1 MRLHVR
7 ACACVYLYVYVYF
20 LVCMRMCMCIGM
32 RLCMY
37 VYVCVCVC
45 VACKDHTWIHVE
57 FPATEIGDLASV
69 SGDAMVVRFTGL
81 GSGSDS

>member
-1 MRLHVR
+1 MCVHAHVCICMYMDILW
-7 ACACVYLYVYVYF
+7 CAYVYRYAFVH
-20 LVCMRMCMCIGM
+20 
-32 RLCMY
+32 
-37 VYVCVCVC
+37 VC